1 MIEESGQFVCGHIHI
16 FRHPIGLYVRGSREE
31 GLHEGLMTAAAG
43 MKKMG
48 METSAI
54 IQATGL
60 SEAVIRN
67 L

>member
-48 METSAI
+48 METDAI
-54 IQATGL
+54 ARATGL
-60 SEAVIRN
+60 SREAVEQ